1 MDSDICTAIR
11 SRKILEVYYD
21 GGYRNLEPYCYG
33 LGISGND
40 LLRAYQLGEPHEPN
54 RKIGWKLFK
63 VEDFA
68 LIALTNNHF
77 EARRTEYNP
86 KDCAMKEIYCAV

>member
-1 MDSDICTAIR
+1 MDSDICKAIR

-33 LGISGND
+33 LGISGHD
-40 LLRAYQLGEPHEPN
+40 LLRAYQLGQPPEPS

-68 LIALTNNHF
+68 LITLTDKHF
-77 EARRTEYNP
+77 EARSDEYNP
-86 KDCAMKEIYCAV
+86 KDSAMKEIYCTV